1 MKRFTYRIDD
11 FTYNKVK
18 LLAEQYHRTIMSV
31 ITELI
36 QIGFIKFNKRGLNI
50 ENMKYYMKN
59 RIIDF
64 MHLYQ

>member
-18 LLAEQYHRTIMSV
+18 LLAEQYHRTITSV

-36 QIGFIKFNKRGLNI
+36 QIGFIEFNKRGTNENKNI
-50 ENMKYYMKN
+50 Y
-59 RIIDF
+59 R
-64 MHLYQ
+64 